1 MNITGIKNRI
11 DKLETQNGV
20 LPPIN
25 IIRTIVDPK
34 VTIDPEVMKKRIYD
48 AVRQCEEQRALDP
61 LHPRAMRVVIPA

>member
-11 DKLETQNGV
+11 DKLEIQQGA

-25 IIRTIVDPK
+25 IIRTVIDPNVKVDPE
-34 VTIDPEVMKKRIYD
+34 TMKKRIDD

-61 LHPRAMRVVIPA
+61 LHPRVMRVIVSA